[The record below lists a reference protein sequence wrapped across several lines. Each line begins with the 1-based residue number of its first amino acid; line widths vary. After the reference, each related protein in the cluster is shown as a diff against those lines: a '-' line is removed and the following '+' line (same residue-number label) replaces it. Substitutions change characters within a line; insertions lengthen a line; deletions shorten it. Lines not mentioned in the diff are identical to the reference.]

1 MKNPVIL
8 IALQEFTL
16 NRRNKWV
23 ASFAGIFAFIAF
35 FISYFGMV
43 TSGYSGFQDFAR
55 TSTSL
60 INLVGFILPLFALV
74 LGTFSFISN
83 KEYLELMVSQPI
95 SRYQVILGKYFGLLL
110 TMLSATLIGF
120 AIPGIVISLTIG
132 VEGALSYALVILFSI
147 LLTIIFTGCAILIS
161 QIAKRQQIALGI
173 TIGVW
178 IFFEVIYGLII
189 LGTTLYFTPVF
200 LKHALIFELLL
211 NPIDIYRVLSLLA
224 VGGAE
229 FFGPAGASLI
239 KLTGSEWIAVLSG
252 LLGMVAWSV
261 IPIIASI
268 KIFSRQN
275 L

>member
-147 LLTIIFTGCAILIS
+147 LLTIIFTGCAVLIS
-161 QIAKRQQIALGI
+161 QIAKRQQIAL
-173 TIGVW
+173 
-178 IFFEVIYGLII
+178 
-189 LGTTLYFTPVF
+189 
-200 LKHALIFELLL
+200 
-211 NPIDIYRVLSLLA
+211 
-224 VGGAE
+224 
-229 FFGPAGASLI
+229 
-239 KLTGSEWIAVLSG
+239 
-252 LLGMVAWSV
+252 
-261 IPIIASI
+261 
-268 KIFSRQN
+268 
-275 L
+275 

>member
-1 MKNPVIL
+1 VNNPVIL
-8 IALQEFTL
+8 IAVQEFTL
-16 NRRNKWV
+16 NRRNKWIV
-23 ASFAGIFAFIAF
+23 SFAGIFALIAF

-83 KEYLELMVSQPI
+83 TEYLELMVSQPI
-95 SRYQVILGKYFGLLL
+95 SRYQIILGKYFGLLL
-110 TMLSATLIGF
+110 TILSATLIGF

-132 VEGALSYALVILFSI
+132 VEGALSYALVILFSM
-147 LLTIIFTGCAILIS
+147 LLTVIFTGCAILIS
-161 QIAKRQQIALGI
+161 QIAKRQQIALGM

-189 LGTTLYFTPVF
+189 LGTTLYFTPAI
-200 LKHALIFELLL
+200 LKHALIFELMF

-239 KLTGSEWIAVLSG
+239 KLTGSEMIAILSG
-252 LLGMVAWSV
+252 IAGMIAWSV
-261 IPIIASI
+261 IPLIISL

>member
-147 LLTIIFTGCAILIS
+147 LLTIIFTGCAVLIS

-252 LLGMVAWSV
+252 VLGMVAWSV
-261 IPIIASI
+261 VPIIASI

>member
-252 LLGMVAWSV
+252 VLGMVAWSV
-261 IPIIASI
+261 VPIIASI